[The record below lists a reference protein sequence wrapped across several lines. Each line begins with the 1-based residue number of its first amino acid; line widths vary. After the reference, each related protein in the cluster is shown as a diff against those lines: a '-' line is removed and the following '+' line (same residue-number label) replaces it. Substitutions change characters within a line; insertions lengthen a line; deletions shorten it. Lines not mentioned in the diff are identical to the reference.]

1 MCLCFF
7 NIGACMIIVGP
18 ASKAIG
24 YGFPP
29 QPEVFF
35 ASAILSNS
43 LLIGVQ
49 VHYAAQSMG
58 SPLPP
63 AFFIVEQML
72 VFQVLSYSCCI
83 GPVVL
88 KYGSH
93 GSWWSCLFYGL
104 VMNSYVL
111 FFRFLLSFWLPVI
124 SFLPPHARALQSL
137 CPAFPR
143 GADLASLGRGL
154 AIFLVVAKYG
164 LELLGV
170 SARIL
175 VDVFT

>member
-1 MCLCFF
+1 MRLCFF

-18 ASKAIG
+18 ASKTIG
-24 YGFPP
+24 YGFRP

-49 VHYAAQSMG
+49 VHYAAQSIG

-88 KYGSH
+88 KCGSH
-93 GSWWSCLFYGL
+93 GS
-104 VMNSYVL
+104 
-111 FFRFLLSFWLPVI
+111 
-124 SFLPPHARALQSL
+124 
-137 CPAFPR
+137 
-143 GADLASLGRGL
+143 
-154 AIFLVVAKYG
+154 
-164 LELLGV
+164 
-170 SARIL
+170 
-175 VDVFT
+175 